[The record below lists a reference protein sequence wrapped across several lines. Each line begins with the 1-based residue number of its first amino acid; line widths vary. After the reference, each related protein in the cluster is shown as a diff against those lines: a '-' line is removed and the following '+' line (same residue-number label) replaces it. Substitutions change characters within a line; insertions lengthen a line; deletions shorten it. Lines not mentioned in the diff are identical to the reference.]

1 MSQTAHTITTGRI
14 VADNDRDYPADV
26 YHQTSRATGKQSWVA
41 NEWAKGALPTHSVKG
56 NYVRLYTGTENF
68 VGKQYPEG
76 HGLLQHYAHIECI
89 RTRSGLIISDTSC
102 YGKGWAYCSTP
113 TKKDASFDLTTLKTN
128 IRGANVDIYDITD
141 FNDDVVTFDGG
152 AQMDLNN
159 YEWIVEE
166 EPEKT
171 SLRL

>member
-1 MSQTAHTITTGRI
+1 
-14 VADNDRDYPADV
+14 
-26 YHQTSRATGKQSWVA
+26 
-41 NEWAKGALPTHSVKG
+41 
-56 NYVRLYTGTENF
+56 
-68 VGKQYPEG
+68 
-76 HGLLQHYAHIECI
+76 
-89 RTRSGLIISDTSC
+89 
-102 YGKGWAYCSTP
+102 
-113 TKKDASFDLTTLKTN
+113 LTTLKTN